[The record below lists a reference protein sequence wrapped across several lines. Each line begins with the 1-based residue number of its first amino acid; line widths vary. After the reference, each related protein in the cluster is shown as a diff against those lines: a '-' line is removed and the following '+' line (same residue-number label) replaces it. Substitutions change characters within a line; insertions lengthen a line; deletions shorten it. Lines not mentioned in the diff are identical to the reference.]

1 MRLHHSAAR
10 AAAECFRPVVPDLV
24 LCTSPRQL
32 KNSESG
38 NETCQSCASTLPIES
53 WYLSR
58 KTLCKS
64 LIMRMDAIWKGALC
78 GYTTSALC

>member
-32 KNSESG
+32 NGE
-38 NETCQSCASTLPIES
+38 
-53 WYLSR
+53 R
-58 KTLCKS
+58 KRDLLKLCKRRANRKVVS
-64 LIMRMDAIWKGALC
+64 
-78 GYTTSALC
+78 